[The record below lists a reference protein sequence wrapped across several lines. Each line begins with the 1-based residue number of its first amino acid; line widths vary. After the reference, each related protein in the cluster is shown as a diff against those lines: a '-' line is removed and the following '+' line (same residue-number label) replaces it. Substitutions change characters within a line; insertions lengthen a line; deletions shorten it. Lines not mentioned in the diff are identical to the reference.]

1 MARRHARRRRR
12 GRFSFLYRIFSL
24 LLICALFVAALT
36 LFFKVKDF
44 EINGNTRY
52 TDEQILAASGLHF
65 EGNLFLLNKYAAAGD
80 IFRKLPYISEVSI
93 RRDLPDTLCIDV
105 KETTA
110 AAVIG
115 DDAGALW
122 RISPKGKILEP
133 AEERGT
139 LALVSGVTVEP
150 AQEGEMMVIANTTKH
165 EALLSLLAALDARAM
180 LQETQAI
187 YLDDDSYLTMRY
199 LDRFTVRLL
208 WTADFNYK
216 MESLCAI
223 VQRLEAN
230 ETGLVNMT
238 QDGKVN
244 FIPE

>member
-1 MARRHARRRRR
+1 M
-12 GRFSFLYRIFSL
+12 
-24 LLICALFVAALT
+24 ICALFVAALT
-36 LFFKVKDF
+36 LFFKIKDF
-44 EINGNTRY
+44 EISGNTRY
-52 TDEQILAASGLHF
+52 TDEQILTASGLHTG
-65 EGNLFLLNKYAAAGD
+65 GNLFLLNKYVAAND

-110 AAVIG
+110 AAVLY

-122 RISPKGKILEP
+122 RISSKGKILEQTD
-133 AEERGT
+133 EQGT
-139 LALVSGVTVEP
+139 LALVSGLTLE
-150 AQEGEMMVIANTTKH
+150 AARSGEMMTLANETKH
-165 EALLSLLAALDARAM
+165 NALASLLAALEARAM
-180 LQETQAI
+180 LQDTQAI

-199 LDRFTVRLL
+199 QDRFTVRLL
-208 WTADFNYK
+208 WTADFEYK

>member
-36 LFFKVKDF
+36 LFFKVKGF
-44 EINGNTRY
+44 EISGNTRY
-52 TDEQILAASGLHF
+52 TDEQILSASGLHT
-65 EGNLFLLNKYAAAGD
+65 EGNLFLLNKYAAAND

-93 RRDLPDTLCIDV
+93 RRDLPDTICIDV
-105 KETTA
+105 KETVA
-110 AAVIG
+110 AAVLY
-115 DDAGALW
+115 DDMGALW

-133 AEERGT
+133 VDEKGE
-139 LALVSGVTVEP
+139 LALVSGLTIEA
-150 AQEGEMMVIANTTKH
+150 AQEGEMMTLANTTKQD
-165 EALLSLLAALDARAM
+165 ALFRLLAALDARAM

-187 YLDDDSYLTMRY
+187 YLEDDSYLTMRY
-199 LDRFTVRLL
+199 QDRFTVRLL
-208 WTADFNYK
+208 WTADFDYK

>member
-1 MARRHARRRRR
+1 MARRHTRRRRR
-12 GRFSFLYRIFSL
+12 GRFSFLYRLFSL

-36 LFFKVKDF
+36 LFFKIKGF

-52 TDEQILAASGLHF
+52 TDEEILAASGLHTG
-65 EGNLFLLNKYAAAGD
+65 GNLFLLNKYAAAND

-93 RRDLPDTLCIDV
+93 RRDLPDMLCIDV

-110 AAVIG
+110 VAVLY
-115 DDAGALW
+115 DDAGVLW
-122 RISPKGKILEP
+122 RISPKGKILEQTD
-133 AEERGT
+133 EKGS
-139 LALVSGVTVEP
+139 LAFVSGVTIES
-150 AQEGEMMVIANTTKH
+150 ASSGEMMTLANETKH
-165 EALLSLLAALDARAM
+165 NALLSLIAALDARAM
-180 LQETQAI
+180 LQQTQAI
-187 YLDDDSYLTMRY
+187 YLEDDSYLTMRY
-199 LDRFTVRLL
+199 QDRFTVRLL
-208 WTADFNYK
+208 WTADFDYK

-223 VQRLEAN
+223 VGRLEAN